1 MRLENFKIELFE
13 EKTDEKSPIN
23 EKTKNRIN
31 TKLKYLFFIK

>member
-1 MRLENFKIELFE
+1 MIELFE

-23 EKTKNRIN
+23 ENNRKRTN